1 MENYKTPEFYS
12 PDFKPPEKKKRIGA
26 EWIIAIVLVALTV
39 VSGASGMGWDIA
51 FIFFGFVGI
60 VIFPICMIVAAVR
73 KKDKNP
79 SGLCIAGS
87 AVFLVIGIILVSRSS
102 TTPVQPSPAV
112 SSNTSVQI
120 EAQSKAES
128 AVSNSDTDVSKSVQT
143 GAQSKAESES
153 DTDIF
158 KIGETAKYNDTEL
171 TVTKVSKVKRGEFS
185 IPKDGNE
192 FVVVTV
198 KYKNNGERNISY
210 NPFDFRM
217 KNSKGQI
224 TSFDLAVDV
233 TKNQLESGELAPGG
247 EVEGDIVFEEPKG
260 DKGLILQYTGSIF
273 FNEPNV
279 SFKLQ

>member
-26 EWIIAIVLVALTV
+26 EWIIAIILIALIVLAG
-39 VSGASGMGWDIA
+39 SSGMGWDSSFA
-51 FIFFGFVGI
+51 FFGLVGI
-60 VIFPICMIVAAVR
+60 IIYLCCLIVAAVR

-79 SGLCIAGS
+79 PGIGIAGS
-87 AVFLVIGIILVSRSS
+87 AIILVIGIIIGSRSS
-102 TTPVQPSPAV
+102 TAKPSQVASMAASNGNSQPLSETV
-112 SSNTSVQI
+112 SS
-120 EAQSKAES
+120 EA
-128 AVSNSDTDVSKSVQT
+128 DTN
-143 GAQSKAESES
+143 
-153 DTDIF
+153 IF
-158 KIGETAKYNDTEL
+158 KVGETAKYNDTEL

-192 FVVVTV
+192 FVVVMV